1 MKAEDLENFVKKQ
14 IEMKDDKN
22 NKISSVS
29 IKKNEEEKEEIKNN
43 NESPNKNNYNIEI
56 LQNDIP
62 NRENDNNNTC
72 INNSFLGTENNN
84 ISILSHQ
91 LDNSFSR
98 ILDKPKKKSLVLQH
112 SILGNIKEDLFC
124 DTPTTIP
131 KIKNEIHLPPLP
143 NFNIPQYKDEQII
156 YESIKMENF
165 NNFKEEN

>member
-1 MKAEDLENFVKKQ
+1 MKKTRKHA
-14 IEMKDDKN
+14 
-22 NKISSVS
+22 
-29 IKKNEEEKEEIKNN
+29 
-43 NESPNKNNYNIEI
+43 
-56 LQNDIP
+56 
-62 NRENDNNNTC
+62 RR
-72 INNSFLGTENNN
+72 ENNN

-143 NFNIPQYKDEQII
+143 NFNIPQYKDEQITNKYKTNI
-156 YESIKMENF
+156 CCEI
-165 NNFKEEN
+165 